1 MVNTQKIHLYLYSLF
16 LILSDSLAMLCR
28 PSSSPAMSVHSVSYI
43 DILTER
49 CWDSEHYVDFFIGYN
64 NCSYKN
70 ILKKSES
77 HELDLNHK
85 VRYINH
91 AWPVKYTSLIRQAL
105 YTLV

>member
-1 MVNTQKIHLYLYSLF
+1 MVNTQKIHLYLHSLF
-16 LILSDSLAMLCR
+16 SILSDSLATLCR
-28 PSSSPAMSVHSVSYI
+28 PSSSPAMNVHSVSYT

-49 CWDSEHYVDFFIGYN
+49 CWDSEKHYVNFFIGYN
-64 NCSYKN
+64 KCSYKN
-70 ILKKSES
+70 IKKMEVMNMDPNQ
-77 HELDLNHK
+77 E